1 MNKITKKVL
10 LFTLSLS
17 ILAQVSPISNARLP
31 EKKSVQFTSS
41 FGEKGTK
48 SQYDLNFIDNDDYDY
63 TTY

>member
-17 ILAQVSPISNARLP
+17 ILAQVSPISNAHLP
-31 EKKSVQFTSS
+31 ENKSVHFNSS
-41 FGEKGTK
+41 FKEKDDQ
-48 SQYDLNFIDNDDYDY
+48 SRYDLNFIDNDDYDY

>member
-17 ILAQVSPISNARLP
+17 ILAQFSPISNARLP

-48 SQYDLNFIDNDDYDY
+48 SQYDLNFLKGDDSEP
-63 TTY
+63 TYF